1 MINNQSQSSSVS
13 SEQKPSGKTFL
24 KDNKYL
30 IKHVMLWHGL
40 LPVLISLS
48 VWLITYGHSNSMR
61 EFLVFFFS
69 HLLVGFLTAA
79 RMNFS
84 RDLKDE
90 FLRNE
95 PQVNQ
100 PDWFKKDEF
109 NREEI

>member
-1 MINNQSQSSSVS
+1 M
-13 SEQKPSGKTFL
+13 
-24 KDNKYL
+24 
-30 IKHVMLWHGL
+30 
-40 LPVLISLS
+40 
-48 VWLITYGHSNSMR
+48 
-61 EFLVFFFS
+61 
-69 HLLVGFLTAA
+69 GFLTAA